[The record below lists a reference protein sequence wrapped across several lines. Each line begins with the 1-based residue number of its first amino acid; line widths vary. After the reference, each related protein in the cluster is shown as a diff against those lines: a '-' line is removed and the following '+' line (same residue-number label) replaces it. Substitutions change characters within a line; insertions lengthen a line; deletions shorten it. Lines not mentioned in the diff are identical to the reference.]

1 MKKITVL
8 QGEKYKGKNITLVYA
23 AHHMQKHST
32 GLLYYYIVPHLLCL
46 YAAL

>member
-8 QGEKYKGKNITLVYA
+8 QGEIYSGKNTTLVYV
-23 AHHMQKHST
+23 AHHMQKGST

-46 YAAL
+46 YAAF